1 VSQQQQEQQQQQQSS
16 ERQNAEIPQLRW
28 DDAKMQTRYANVVQV
43 TGTREEIA
51 ILLGT
56 HQIWNKDKE
65 MKEVVVPLEE
75 RILLNPA
82 AAKRL
87 LLQLSILLRG
97 YESRY
102 GTITLEG
109 VGRPEPLP
117 TK

>member
-1 VSQQQQEQQQQQQSS
+1 VSQQQQEQQQQQQSN

>member
-1 VSQQQQEQQQQQQSS
+1 MSQQEQSNQSQS
-16 ERQNAEIPQLRW
+16 AEIPQLRW

-56 HQIWNKDKE
+56 HQIWHKEKD

-75 RILLNPA
+75 RILLNPG

-87 LLQLSILLRG
+87 LLQLTILLSG
-97 YESRY
+97 YEARY
-102 GTITLEG
+102 GKIQLEG
-109 VGRPEPLP
+109 LTQTGRPEQLP

>member
-1 VSQQQQEQQQQQQSS
+1 MSQQQPQPTQSNDRQQQS
-16 ERQNAEIPQLRW
+16 AEIPQLRW

-56 HQIWNKDKE
+56 HQIWHKDKE
-65 MKEVVVPLEE
+65 MKEVIVPLEE
-75 RILLNPA
+75 RILLNPG

-97 YESRY
+97 YESKY
-102 GTITLEG
+102 GTITLDG
-109 VGRPEPLP
+109 LSRPEPLP

>member
-1 VSQQQQEQQQQQQSS
+1 MSQQQPPQQQSQPN

-56 HQIWNKDKE
+56 HQIWQKEKDL
-65 MKEVVVPLEE
+65 KEVVVPLEE

-97 YESRY
+97 YESKY

-117 TK
+117 NK

>member
-1 VSQQQQEQQQQQQSS
+1 VSQEQQSN
-16 ERQNAEIPQLRW
+16 ERQGTEIPQLRW
-28 DDAKMQTRYANVVQV
+28 DDSKMQTRYANVVQV

-56 HQIWNKDKE
+56 HQIWHKDKE

-75 RILLNPA
+75 RILLNPG

-87 LLQLSILLRG
+87 MLQLGILLKG

-102 GTITLEG
+102 GTIPLEG
-109 VGRPEPLP
+109 LTRPEPLP